1 MYFTS
6 RIILRYFTPELT
18 AVVLV
23 ERLSIQTRT
32 FDYFTVEVKVF
43 LSKVPLIVGLPPR
56 LTSF

>member
-43 LSKVPLIVGLPPR
+43 LSKVPLIVGFVPG
-56 LTSF
+56 